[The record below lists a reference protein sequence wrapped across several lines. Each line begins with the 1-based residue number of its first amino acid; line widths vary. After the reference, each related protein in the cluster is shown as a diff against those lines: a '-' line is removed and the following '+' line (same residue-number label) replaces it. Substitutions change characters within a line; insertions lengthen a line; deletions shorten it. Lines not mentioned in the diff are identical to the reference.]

1 MIEFSYVGYKK
12 VEIKVGKQTEINVK
26 MEPEAAALDEVV
38 VVGYGVQK
46 KSHLTGS
53 IAKIDGDVLAD
64 RPVSDVTTALQGQ
77 IPGLTINNT
86 TSEVGVTPSIRVR
99 GTGSIS
105 ADSSPLVIIDGYPVP
120 DGLSTLNPSD
130 IQSIEVL
137 KDAAS
142 AAIYGSRAANGVIM
156 ITTKSGSSEKPRYS
170 VKLYQGV
177 KWAYQLHDLLTATEY
192 LQWQEKE
199 AAWGGPAVKTQDKLA
214 AWIEQN
220 IGSTDWQREGLRDVA
235 SVTNAQFS
243 VQGGKRDIRYYSS
256 AAWTRDQ
263 GIMLQNEV
271 QKVTFR
277 TKVDANL
284 SKSVSF
290 GVNVSANYQ
299 KSSRPRNNFIDFYR
313 TPSFLPVYHNDWTT
327 ALTGYTGFARG
338 SHFNNL
344 FGPIGDPDEYG
355 NPTFNTTGVS
365 PFNSANNN
373 PRSVMANTTRWSE
386 NFQGLANVYLTV
398 DICKGLT
405 FKTSNGVNVRYR
417 PSYSYANKN
426 ATKDGTASEATFT
439 SMLYVDLLSENTLNY
454 NRTFGRHELD
464 ILAGY
469 TAESTRDSPQTIS
482 TRSTPPRSSNWPPK
496 TTETAPEPVRSATRT
511 RCWSPIWDV
520 SPTATTV
527 VTCCRL
533 RCVWTARRSSPRAT
547 ATPGSPRFR
556 SDGVSPKSSS

>member
-1 MIEFSYVGYKK
+1 MAKNYLSRSLLLLAALLLGTVTAYAQKITIRGVVSDEQGPLIGVSVVVKNPPPATGTATGIDGSYSLAVPGEDAVIEFSYVGYKK

-243 VQGGKRDIRYYSS
+243 VQGGKRDIRYY
-256 AAWTRDQ
+256 
-263 GIMLQNEV
+263 
-271 QKVTFR
+271 
-277 TKVDANL
+277 
-284 SKSVSF
+284 
-290 GVNVSANYQ
+290 
-299 KSSRPRNNFIDFYR
+299 
-313 TPSFLPVYHNDWTT
+313 
-327 ALTGYTGFARG
+327 
-338 SHFNNL
+338 
-344 FGPIGDPDEYG
+344 
-355 NPTFNTTGVS
+355 
-365 PFNSANNN
+365 
-373 PRSVMANTTRWSE
+373 
-386 NFQGLANVYLTV
+386 
-398 DICKGLT
+398 
-405 FKTSNGVNVRYR
+405 
-417 PSYSYANKN
+417 
-426 ATKDGTASEATFT
+426 
-439 SMLYVDLLSENTLNY
+439 
-454 NRTFGRHELD
+454 
-464 ILAGY
+464 
-469 TAESTRDSPQTIS
+469 
-482 TRSTPPRSSNWPPK
+482 
-496 TTETAPEPVRSATRT
+496 
-511 RCWSPIWDV
+511 
-520 SPTATTV
+520 
-527 VTCCRL
+527 
-533 RCVWTARRSSPRAT
+533 
-547 ATPGSPRFR
+547 
-556 SDGVSPKSSS
+556 